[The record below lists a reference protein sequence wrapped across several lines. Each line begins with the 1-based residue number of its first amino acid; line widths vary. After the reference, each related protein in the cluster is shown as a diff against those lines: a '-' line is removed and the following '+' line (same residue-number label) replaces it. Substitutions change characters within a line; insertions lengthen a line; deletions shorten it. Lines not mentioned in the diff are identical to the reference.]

1 VPCDTVTSMRN
12 QATQTECETVRCL
25 RPGCGRRL
33 TAPASIA
40 RGYGRHC
47 AAKIRKAAADAVAA
61 DFKPEQFAKALE
73 LISDGGLVAHP
84 HAGVY
89 KAVSS
94 RGDAIY
100 LTSPHACNCPHGL
113 RGSGRSACFHQAAA
127 RVMEA
132 TRNALT
138 KAA

>member
-1 VPCDTVTSMRN
+1 MSETANPQ
-12 QATQTECETVRCL
+12 QARCL

-33 TAPASIA
+33 TAVASIA

-47 AAKIRKAAADAVAA
+47 AAKIRKAAAEAVAA

-89 KAVSS
+89 RAVSS
-94 RGDAIY
+94 RGDVTY
-100 LTSPHACNCPHGL
+100 LTSPHGCNCPAGL
-113 RGSGRSACFHQAAA
+113 RSRSACYHQAAA
-127 RVMEA
+127 RVLEA
-132 TRNALT
+132 TKTALA